1 MKSLMR
7 FGTMFLI
14 VAMLCVVSVSGFAA
28 EITGATAEHAI
39 TITGATIDRS
49 NADVWS
55 VDVSY
60 AITGDTTGKQIT
72 MLGYIFDGE
81 ATGDAAN
88 AAAPVA
94 GEIRA
99 IDQTAAA
106 ATGTVNFKLAFG
118 NGEDYTIS
126 GNEMMVVKFGT
137 DVDGVDSA
145 QAFYLDL
152 TVASYDVTYDVG
164 EYGVAIEAEKV
175 LEDAADR
182 NITLPTAEVKAE
194 YVNNVKFAGWM
205 IDGVEYAA
213 GDTYEVNSSVTVEAL
228 WEDLYAIEFAA
239 GDGTGEM
246 EATLG
251 VAIGEEVTLPANAF
265 TAPSDDMVFDCWM
278 IGETTYAA
286 GATYTVAEADIVDG
300 VVTVTATWKVKP
312 ATFTVT
318 YDANGG
324 TGEIAP
330 VTDLADGATVTLAAC
345 TFTAPDNMEF
355 DGWMVNGEKKN
366 AGDEITIAGNDVTV
380 IAQWKEKAAG
390 VLGDADGNGRVQG
403 KDAIA
408 VQKNVLFKEPLT
420 RADLA
425 DVDGNGR
432 VQGKDA
438 IAIQKFVLFK
448 TPFGG

>member
-1 MKSLMR
+1 MKKFMR

-28 EITGATAEHAI
+28 EITGETVGHKI

-60 AITGDTTGKQIT
+60 AIEGDTTGKQIT

-81 ATGDAAN
+81 VNGDAAN

-94 GEIRA
+94 GQIRA

-106 ATGTVNFKLAFG
+106 ATGTVSFKLAYG

-137 DVDGVDSA
+137 DVDGVTSA

-152 TVASYDVTYDVG
+152 TVATYEVAYEVG
-164 EYGVAIEAEKV
+164 EYGVAIESDKV
-175 LEDAADR
+175 MEEAADR
-182 NITLPTAEVKAE
+182 NIILPDCEVKAE
-194 YVNNVKFAGWM
+194 YQNSVKFAGWV
-205 IDGVEYAA
+205 INGVDYAA
-213 GDTYEVNSSVTVEAL
+213 GDTYEVNGSVLAEAQ

-239 GDGTGEM
+239 GDGSGEM
-246 EATLG
+246 AAMTG
-251 VAIGEEVTLPANAF
+251 YAIGDEVVLPANAF
-265 TAPSDDMVFDCWM
+265 TAPSDDMVFDSWM
-278 IGETTYAA
+278 IGENAYNA
-286 GATYTVAEADIVDG
+286 GATYTVAEADVAGG
-300 VVTVTATWKVKP
+300 VITATATWKAKP

-345 TFTAPDNMEF
+345 TFTAPENKEF
-355 DGWMVNGEKKN
+355 DGWLVNGEKKK
-366 AGDEITIAGNDVTV
+366 AGDTITIAGNDVTV

-390 VLGDADGNGRVQG
+390 VLGDANGNGKVQG
-403 KDAIA
+403 TDAIA
-408 VQKNVLFKEPLT
+408 VQKHVLFKDPLA
-420 RADLA
+420 RPDLA
-425 DVDGNGR
+425 DVNGNGKI
-432 VQGKDA
+432 QGTDA

-448 TPFGG
+448 TPFK